1 MPRGRKKTPILTLEE
16 QLENVQIEIDKATE
30 NLKALKMEKKSIQE
44 KIAEKEKEDVYR
56 MFLQSGRSLEDLKGL
71 LIKSEPA
78 IKTEE

>member
-16 QLENVQIEIDKATE
+16 QLENVQIEIDRATE

>member
-16 QLENVQIEIDKATE
+16 QLENVQIEIDRATE

-44 KIAEKEKEDVYR
+44 KIAEKEKEDEYR